1 MSVSSEITDSTGITD
16 PSSGSRH
23 RLVLLAARA
32 AVAAVWLYEGLWCK
46 LLAPADRQLEIVGS
60 LPGASSGLAA
70 GAMTTIG
77 IIETA
82 FGIIV
87 LAGWAGRRA
96 AAMQTAALICMN
108 VGGLVFAGGL
118 IPDPAGMVVH
128 NAVFIA
134 LVWVVCDAEGDGDA
148 S

>member
-1 MSVSSEITDSTGITD
+1 MCSETTDTSGNTGLH
-16 PSSGSRH
+16 SGSRQ
-23 RLVLLAARA
+23 RLLLLVARA
-32 AVAAVWLYEGLWCK
+32 AVAAVWFYEGLWCK

-60 LPGASSGLAA
+60 LAGAAGGAAVGTLAA
-70 GAMTTIG
+70 IG

-87 LAGWAGRRA
+87 LGGWAGRRA

-108 VGGLVFAGGL
+108 VGGLVFAWGL

-134 LVWVVCDAEGDGDA
+134 LVWVVCDVEGGGDA

>member
-1 MSVSSEITDSTGITD
+1 M
-16 PSSGSRH
+16 
-23 RLVLLAARA
+23 
-32 AVAAVWLYEGLWCK
+32 AAVWFYEGLWCK
-46 LLAPADRQLEIVGS
+46 LLAPADRQLAIVDS

-70 GAMTTIG
+70 GALTAIG

-87 LAGWAGRRA
+87 LGGWAGRRA
-96 AAMQTAALICMN
+96 ASIQTVALICMN
-108 VGGLVFAGGL
+108 VGGLVFARDL

-128 NAVFIA
+128 NAAFIA
-134 LVWVVCDAEGDGDA
+134 LVWVVCDAEGNRDA